1 LGSLRICAQEEGIT
15 YLAFIEAPEEE
26 ARLQKIVQ
34 REGVILQEGENRHIQ
49 QACEELEAYFAGTR
63 KSFDCQ
69 LCFYG
74 SHFQQRVW
82 HSLLDIPYGTTH
94 SYARQALALG
104 NPDAIR
110 AVAAANG
117 QNLIA
122 ILVPCHRIIG
132 SNGQLTGYRGGLERK
147 KYLLDLEQKPLQQ
160 YLLDFG

>member
-1 LGSLRICAQEEGIT
+1 MGSLRICAQAEGIN
-15 YLAFIEAPEEE
+15 YLAFTEAPEEE

-34 REGVILQEGENRHIQ
+34 RGGAILQEGENRHIQ
-49 QACEELEAYFAGTR
+49 QAREELEAYFAGTR

-74 SHFQQRVW
+74 SYFQRRVW
-82 HSLLDIPYGTTH
+82 RSLLDIPYGATR
-94 SYARQALALG
+94 SYAQQALVLG

-110 AVAAANG
+110 AVAVANG
-117 QNLIA
+117 QNPIA

-132 SNGQLTGYRGGLERK
+132 SDGQLTGYRGGLERK
-147 KYLLDLEQKPLQQ
+147 KYLLDLEQKPPQQ